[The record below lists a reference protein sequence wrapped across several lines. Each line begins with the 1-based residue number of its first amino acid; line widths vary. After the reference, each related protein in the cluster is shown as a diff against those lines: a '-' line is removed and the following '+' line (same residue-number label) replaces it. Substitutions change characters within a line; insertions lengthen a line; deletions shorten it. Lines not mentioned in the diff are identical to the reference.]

1 MTVGMSRR
9 VAGERAGNRDVREIK
24 VKVTKYADRRN
35 FVMYYLDPVTE
46 KQITK
51 STGKRTRRAAERVA
65 ALWEVE
71 LRSGRKEGNPRM
83 TWKGFREKYES
94 EKLAS
99 LSQRTREATDT
110 AFNHLENL
118 IAPAR
123 LAALDEAT
131 ISVFQAKLRRRKIQ
145 ETSIASYLR
154 HLKAALNWA
163 VSMALMPFMPKI
175 HMPKRS
181 KGQRM
186 MRGRPITPEEYEKMI
201 KTVPEVRP
209 HDAAAWQHYLQG
221 LWLSGLRLEESLILS
236 WDEDAPISIDLTGRR
251 PRLRIYAEA
260 EKGNRDRLLPMTPD
274 FAAFLLATPESD
286 CHGLVFNLDGQW
298 TRTPMTPR
306 RVGRVVSAIGK
317 KADVVVNKGV
327 HKFASAHDFR
337 RAFGTRWAKL
347 VMPSVLQKLMRHDSI
362 ETTLRYY
369 VDLDADE
376 MAEELW
382 RMSGSINTFI
392 NTPSLEHKK
401 EEKEP
406 GP

>member
-1 MTVGMSRR
+1 
-9 VAGERAGNRDVREIK
+9 
-24 VKVTKYADRRN
+24 
-35 FVMYYLDPVTE
+35 MYYLDPVTE
-46 KQITK
+46 KQVSR
-51 STGKRTRRAAERVA
+51 STGRQTRRAAERVA
-65 ALWEVE
+65 ARWEEE
-71 LRSGRKEGNPRM
+71 LRSGRSEGDPRM
-83 TWKGFREKYES
+83 TWKAFREKYET

-123 LAALDEAT
+123 LSALDEAT
-131 ISVFQAKLRRRKIQ
+131 ISIFQAKLRQRKIQ

-163 VSMALMPFMPKI
+163 VSMGLMPVMPKI

-181 KGQRM
+181 KGQRI
-186 MRGRPITPEEYEKMI
+186 MRGRPISTEEYERMV
-201 KTVPEVRP
+201 KTVPQVRP
-209 HDAAAWQHYLQG
+209 HDAPAWQHYLQG

-236 WDEDAPISIDLTGRR
+236 WDEDASIAIDLAGRR

-274 FAAFLLATPESD
+274 FAGFLLATPESER
-286 CHGLVFNLDGQW
+286 HGPVFKLNGQW
-298 TRTPMTPR
+298 TGRPMTPR
-306 RVGRVVSAIGK
+306 TAGRIVSAIGE
-317 KADVVVNKGV
+317 KAQVVVNKGV

-376 MAEELW
+376 MAEDLW

-406 GP
+406 GE

>member
-1 MTVGMSRR
+1 M
-9 VAGERAGNRDVREIK
+9 REIK
-24 VKVTKYADRRN
+24 VKVTKCADRRN

-65 ALWEVE
+65 ALWEEE
-71 LRSGRKEGNPRM
+71 LRPGRKEGDPRM
-83 TWKGFREKYES
+83 TWKAFREKYET

-99 LSQRTREATDT
+99 LSLRTREATDT

-131 ISVFQAKLRRRKIQ
+131 ISIFQAKLRQRKIQ

-163 VSMALMPFMPKI
+163 VSMGLMPFMPKI
-175 HMPKRS
+175 HMPKGS

-186 MRGRPITPEEYEKMI
+186 MRGRPITPQEYEKMV

-209 HDAAAWQHYLQG
+209 HDAVAWQPYLHG
-221 LWLSGLRLEESLILS
+221 LWLSGLRLEESLVLS
-236 WDEDAPISIDLTGRR
+236 WDEDAPISIDLSRRR

-260 EKGNRDRLLPMTPD
+260 EKGNRDRLLRMTPD
-274 FAAFLLATPESD
+274 FAAFLLATAESER
-286 CHGLVFNLDGQW
+286 HGLVFRLDGQW
-298 TRTPMTPR
+298 TGRPMIPR
-306 RVGRVVSAIGK
+306 RVGRAISEIGK
-317 KADVVVNKGV
+317 KADVIVNKGV
-327 HKFASAHDFR
+327 HEYARAHDFR
-337 RAFGTRWAKL
+337 RVFGTRWAKV
-347 VMPSVLQKLMRHDSI
+347 VMPSGLQKLMRHDSV
-362 ETTLRYY
+362 ETPLRYH

-392 NTPSLEHKK
+392 NTPSLEQKK
-401 EEKEP
+401 DEKES
-406 GP
+406 GQ